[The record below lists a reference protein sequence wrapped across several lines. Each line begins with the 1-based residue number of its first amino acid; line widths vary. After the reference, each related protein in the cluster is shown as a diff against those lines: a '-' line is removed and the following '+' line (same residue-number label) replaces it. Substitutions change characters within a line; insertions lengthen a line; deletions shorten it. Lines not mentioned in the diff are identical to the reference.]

1 VTDSW
6 VTLPPMPSAFRGSS
20 TVVHRNKLWVFGGY
34 DTADRDT
41 AYAYEPYTSTWSQ
54 NSPMPDAF
62 LSYQAAGTGAVGSS
76 IFVAGGWGVGDDSYM
91 STLWSYDIAAD
102 TYDTSL
108 PDMPSGGRYFGAG
121 VTIGSTVY
129 VLGGQ
134 DTAGAAAT
142 AEAYTVA
149 TSSWAVLAPMP
160 EGAINPIAAAI
171 VGGATIYAGQLDQ
184 VGGRQ

>member
-1 VTDSW
+1 
-6 VTLPPMPSAFRGSS
+6 MPSAFRGSS

>member
-1 VTDSW
+1 MLDS
-6 VTLPPMPSAFRGSS
+6 FRGGS
-20 TVVHRNKLWVFGGY
+20 TAVHENKLWVFGGY
-34 DTADRDT
+34 DTADRGE
-41 AYAYEPYTSTWSQ
+41 AYVYAPASSTWTQ
-54 NSPMPDAF
+54 NAPMPDGYE
-62 LSYQAAGTGAVGSS
+62 SYMAAGMGAVGSKVY
-76 IFVAGGWGVGDDSYM
+76 IAGGYAGTSYM
-91 STLWSYDIAAD
+91 PTLLAYDIAAD

-134 DTAGAAAT
+134 DTAGAVAT

-184 VGGRQ
+184 VG